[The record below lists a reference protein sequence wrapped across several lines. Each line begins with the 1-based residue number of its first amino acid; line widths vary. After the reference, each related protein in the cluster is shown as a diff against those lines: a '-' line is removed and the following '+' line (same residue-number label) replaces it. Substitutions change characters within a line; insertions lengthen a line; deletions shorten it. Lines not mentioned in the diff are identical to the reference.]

1 MYLMNGRR
9 SKVNKI
15 PIGIKSCE
23 RNSERQIACRNTWI
37 DTLDKDKY
45 LPLFLIGRKN
55 QPSEIVGDILYLD
68 CEDHYQG
75 LSGKMKAYY
84 KWALDNT
91 EVSHFWSCDDDS
103 YINFNNFN
111 NFEEYKN
118 YDYIGSFIYGINKI
132 DNRGGYTSGC
142 GMCVSRKAAE
152 LCSIHL
158 PYIASDDDVSIGNI
172 LNEHMSDVKKFD
184 PTTIRA
190 WSYCTYHSTLLIGHY
205 IHKGEGSLS
214 TFTESMHKMHSL
226 YTTNNFQNTIIKNY
240 IQIGSHVGYDL
251 FHHMISQ
258 STEKLN
264 VILIEP
270 NVDLLSDLSKN
281 YNPLKQIH
289 DITILAYGISLS
301 DNKIFN
307 MHIYPESGHASLI
320 NRKSH
325 PAIPT
330 TKKIITTTLNNLCE
344 ELSIVDIEL
353 LFIDTE
359 GFDYEI
365 LNSID
370 LSKININ
377 NIIFEP
383 WPYEDDDLNYTY
395 RSGPK
400 FFYDVVVPKYKN
412 YLLDTVPGHVDYKF
426 TKIIPRSSKNDNI

>member
-1 MYLMNGRR
+1 M
-9 SKVNKI
+9 NKI

-23 RNSERQIACRNTWI
+23 RNSERRIACRNTWI
-37 DTLDKDKY
+37 DFLDKDKY

-75 LSGKMKAYY
+75 LSGKVKAYY

-91 EVSHFWSCDDDS
+91 EVSHFWICDDDS
-103 YINFNNFN
+103 YINHNNFN
-111 NFEEYKN
+111 TFEEYKN
-118 YDYIGSFIYGINKI
+118 YDYIGSFIYGIDKTN
-132 DNRGGYTSGC
+132 NSGGFASGC

-158 PYIASDDDVSIGNI
+158 LYIAPDDVCIGDV
-172 LNEHMSDVKKFD
+172 LNEHMPHIKKFD
-184 PTTIRA
+184 PHTIHP

-214 TFTESMHKMHSL
+214 TFTESMNKMHSL

-240 IQIGSHVGYDL
+240 IQIGSNVGNDL
-251 FHHMISQ
+251 FQHMISQ

-281 YNPLKQIH
+281 YNQLKEIH
-289 DITILAYGISLS
+289 DINILAYGISLT
-301 DNKIFN
+301 DEKIFN
-307 MHIYPESGHASLI
+307 MYIYPESGHASLI
-320 NRKSH
+320 HRRTH
-325 PAIPT
+325 PLKPIT
-330 TKKIITTTLNNLCE
+330 TKKIITTTFNSLCE
-344 ELSIVDIEL
+344 QLSITNIEL
-353 LFIDTE
+353 LFIDAE

-370 LSKININ
+370 LSKIDIN
-377 NIIFEP
+377 NIIFEY
-383 WPYEDDDLNYTY
+383 WPHENDDLNSQY
-395 RSGPK
+395 RTGDQ
-400 FFYDVVVPKYKN
+400 FLWDVVVPKYKN
-412 YLLDTVPGHVDYKF
+412 YLLDTTTEKYKF
-426 TKIIPRSSKNDNI
+426 TKIIPEK